1 MTPKFI
7 RTTIPERE
15 ALGEKLAKKRAALGY
30 DIKEI
35 ERATRIRAKHIE
47 YLEAGEWEKL
57 PPDVYVRG
65 FLKNYATF
73 LKLDPV
79 KVTRVYLKERG
90 LKENVKKIS
99 VSEAAPKR
107 TSRIK
112 NPKIIIT
119 PKRIAI
125 TSAILGAL
133 VIVGYIGWQIS
144 ILAAPPTL
152 EVKSPLDNIKVEEQQ
167 LVVEGKTDA
176 GADVSINDVPIGID
190 PDGNFK
196 EKISLQDGVNLIK
209 VSAKNKLGKSTQTTR
224 TVLAKLKAIATDN
237 TPKTENLEM
246 KLDIGPNSASIY
258 IEVDGKPISDKNAV
272 MLPGSSQKITA
283 KEKIVIT
290 ASDGGSVRVTL
301 NGKDLG
307 LLGKTGERIKEKE
320 FNKSSI

>member
-30 DIKEI
+30 DIKEV
-35 ERATRIRAKHIE
+35 ERITRIRAKHIE
-47 YLEAGEWEKL
+47 YLEAGKWEKL

-73 LKLDPV
+73 LKLDSV
-79 KVTRVYLKERG
+79 KVTKAYLKERG
-90 LKENVKKIS
+90 LTENVKKITAL
-99 VSEAAPKR
+99 EAAPVHASK
-107 TSRIK
+107 IK
-112 NPKIIIT
+112 APRLIIT

-125 TSAILGAL
+125 TGAVLGA
-133 VIVGYIGWQIS
+133 VAIIGYIGWQIS

-152 EVKSPLDNIKVEEQQ
+152 EVKAPLDNIKVEEQQ

-190 PDGNFK
+190 PEGNFK

-209 VSAKNKLGKSTQTTR
+209 ISAKNKLGKTNETTR
-224 TVLAKLKAIATDN
+224 TVLAKLKAIAVGT
-237 TPKTENLEM
+237 TIKTENLEM
-246 KLDIGPNSASIY
+246 KLDVGPNSASIY
-258 IEVDGKPISDKNAV
+258 IKVDGNPISDKNAV
-272 MLPGSSQKITA
+272 MLPGSSQDITA

-307 LLGKTGERIKEKE
+307 LLGANGEKINDKE
-320 FNKSSI
+320 FNKDSI